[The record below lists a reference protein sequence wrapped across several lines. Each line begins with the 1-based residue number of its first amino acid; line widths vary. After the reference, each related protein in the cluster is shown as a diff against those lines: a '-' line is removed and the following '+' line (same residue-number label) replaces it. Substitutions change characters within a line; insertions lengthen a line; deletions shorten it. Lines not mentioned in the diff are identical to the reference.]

1 MIPETYNLKRESQ
14 VKICKTCNYL
24 SGSFKKALLSGDY
37 EEAIALYGSGNINLR
52 TPFPQSSKKKEEV
65 MHPIHCAVEGGNLD
79 IVRWLLEDH
88 FCPIKVIRTASGKR
102 AKKGGSPD
110 FPILTSKNRSVLTI
124 ALENLHVEILR
135 YLVVDNAVSVYEAK
149 DLNASLRALEAVLIA
164 LPQSLGSSNRG
175 GDNFVQQWDDAIF
188 DGETSV
194 ASSLGADQSF
204 LDDGTFRSKSSKRVG
219 NDSVS
224 GR

>member
-1 MIPETYNLKRESQ
+1 
-14 VKICKTCNYL
+14 
-24 SGSFKKALLSGDY
+24 
-37 EEAIALYGSGNINLR
+37 
-52 TPFPQSSKKKEEV
+52 

-88 FCPIKVIRTASGKR
+88 FCPIKVVRTASAKR

-135 YLVVDNAVSVYEAK
+135 YLVVDNSVSVYEAK
-149 DLNASLRALEAVLIA
+149 DLNTSLRALEAVLIA
-164 LPQSLGSSNRG
+164 LPQNMGSPNRG

-194 ASSLGADQSF
+194 ASSLGADQTF
-204 LDDGTFRSKSSKRVG
+204 VDDGTTVSKSSKRPG
-219 NDSVS
+219 TESVS
-224 GR
+224 RTTWFDFISFVLFCY